1 MRAFPVTRLLKRA
14 WIPLLIAVVVLIGG
28 FTVARVRTLFGAN
41 GILTTPKVFSEDR
54 ESFDPKVVTYE
65 VWGDGSSANINY
77 MDLDAKPQRRD
88 DASLPWSLT
97 LQTSAAS
104 AAPVLLAQGNGGSIS
119 CRISVD
125 GKVKDE
131 RTTTGVTPLT
141 HCSVKSA

>member
-1 MRAFPVTRLLKRA
+1 MGLLKRA
-14 WIPLLIAVVVLIGG
+14 WIPLLILVVVLIGG
-28 FTVARVRTLFGAN
+28 FTVHRVRTFFGAN
-41 GILTTPKVFSEDR
+41 GILTTPKVFTDDP

-88 DASLPWSLT
+88 DAPLPWSLT

-104 AAPVLLAQGNGGSIS
+104 AAPILLAQGNGSSIS
-119 CRISVD
+119 CRIRVD
-125 GKVKDE
+125 GEVKDE